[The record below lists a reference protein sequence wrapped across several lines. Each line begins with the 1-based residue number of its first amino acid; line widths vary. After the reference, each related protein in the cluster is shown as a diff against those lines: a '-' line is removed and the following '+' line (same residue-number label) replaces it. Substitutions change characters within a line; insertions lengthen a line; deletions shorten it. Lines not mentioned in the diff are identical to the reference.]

1 MLFDECKTILLK
13 EANEKI
19 QIYEDMSVER
29 NRNLIFV
36 FVPPKVGSTSLVSSI
51 RLWAS
56 HKFNVLH
63 IHNEIM
69 LKVLYDIQGITV
81 NEMIE
86 YNKSLGKQVYV
97 IDVFRSPVE
106 HKMSAF
112 FETLSS
118 FHFNTPIENLK
129 NVKVEKLIQ
138 RFNHI
143 FPYIANNDYYRE
155 RYELDTVVPFD
166 FEKKYI
172 LQRKNDINYIKLR
185 LKDSNEWGKILSGLL
200 NTEIRIVKDYETENK
215 PIKDIYKAF
224 KDKYRL
230 PANLLELAKNSESLN
245 HYYSEEERAQYFE
258 AWNTK
263 ITSEETIIYT
273 TEEFKLYNEISVE
286 NQCMSDTHTEHYIDL
301 GCTCLACSSKRAR
314 LLVKIKRGETID
326 DKIIHTKAKVEFVNK
341 KIDALKQGIPAL
353 MNRLRQKTG
362 LVSKPKNIIKNSFG
376 KNFGTNLR

>member
-1 MLFDECKTILLK
+1 MLFDEGKTILLK
-13 EANEKI
+13 EANDKI
-19 QIYEDMSVER
+19 QIHEDMSVER
-29 NRNLIFV
+29 NRNLVFV

-81 NEMIE
+81 NELVE

-97 IDVFRSPVE
+97 IDVFRSPIE

-118 FHFNTPIENLK
+118 FHFNTSIEQLK
-129 NVKVEKLIQ
+129 KFKVEKLIQ
-138 RFNHI
+138 RFNRI

-155 RYELDTVVPFD
+155 KYGLDIVVPFD
-166 FEKKYI
+166 FDKKYI

-224 KDKYRL
+224 KDNYRL
-230 PANLLELAKNSESLN
+230 PVNLLELMKNNEMLN
-245 HYYSEEERAQYFE
+245 NYYSEEERAQYFE
-258 AWNTK
+258 SWSSK
-263 ITSEETIIYT
+263 INMEETRIYS
-273 TEEFKLYNEISVE
+273 TEEFNLYNEISVE
-286 NQCMSDTHTEHYIDL
+286 NQCMNDTHTEHYIDL

-314 LLVKIKRGETID
+314 LLEKIKRGETID
-326 DKIIHTKAKVEFVNK
+326 DKIIHTKAKVEFVNN
-341 KIDALKQGIPAL
+341 KIDALKQSIPNL
-353 MNRLRQKTG
+353 MNKLRQKTG

-376 KNFGTNLR
+376 KNFASNLR

>member
-1 MLFDECKTILLK
+1 MLFDEGKTILLK
-13 EANEKI
+13 EANDKI
-19 QIYEDMSVER
+19 QIHEDMSVER
-29 NRNLIFV
+29 NRNLVFV

-81 NEMIE
+81 NELVE

-97 IDVFRSPVE
+97 IDVFRSPIE

-118 FHFNTPIENLK
+118 FHFNTSIEQLK
-129 NVKVEKLIQ
+129 KFKVEKLIQ
-138 RFNHI
+138 RFNRI

-155 RYELDTVVPFD
+155 KYGLDIVVPFD
-166 FEKKYI
+166 FDKKYI

-224 KDKYRL
+224 KDNYRL
-230 PANLLELAKNSESLN
+230 PVNLLEFMKNNEMLN
-245 HYYSEEERAQYFE
+245 NYYSEEERAQYFE
-258 AWNTK
+258 SWSSK
-263 ITSEETIIYT
+263 INMEETRIYST
-273 TEEFKLYNEISVE
+273 QEFNLYNEISVE
-286 NQCMSDTHTEHYIDL
+286 NQCMNDTHTEHYIDL

-314 LLVKIKRGETID
+314 LLEKIKRGETID
-326 DKIIHTKAKVEFVNK
+326 DKIIHTKAKVEFVNN
-341 KIDALKQGIPAL
+341 KIDALKQSIPNL
-353 MNRLRQKTG
+353 MNKLRQKTG

-376 KNFGTNLR
+376 KNFASNLR

>member
-1 MLFDECKTILLK
+1 MLFDEGKTILLK
-13 EANEKI
+13 EANDKI
-19 QIYEDMSVER
+19 QIHEDMSVER
-29 NRNLIFV
+29 NRNLVFV

-81 NEMIE
+81 NELVE

-97 IDVFRSPVE
+97 IDVFRSPIE

-118 FHFNTPIENLK
+118 FHFNTSIEQLK
-129 NVKVEKLIQ
+129 KFKVEKLIQ
-138 RFNHI
+138 RFNRI

-155 RYELDTVVPFD
+155 KYGLDIVVPFD
-166 FEKKYI
+166 FDKKYI

-224 KDKYRL
+224 KDNYRL
-230 PANLLELAKNSESLN
+230 PVNLLELMKNNELLN
-245 HYYSEEERAQYFE
+245 NYYSEEERAQYFE
-258 AWNTK
+258 SWSSK
-263 ITSEETIIYT
+263 INMEETRIYS
-273 TEEFKLYNEISVE
+273 TEEFNLYNEISVE
-286 NQCMSDTHTEHYIDL
+286 NQCMNDTHTEHYIDL

-314 LLVKIKRGETID
+314 LLEKIKRGETID
-326 DKIIHTKAKVEFVNK
+326 DKIIHTKAKVEFVNN
-341 KIDALKQGIPAL
+341 KIDALKQSIPNL
-353 MNRLRQKTG
+353 MNKLRQKTG

-376 KNFGTNLR
+376 KNFASNLR

>member
-1 MLFDECKTILLK
+1 MLFDEGKTRLLK

-19 QIYEDMSVER
+19 QIHEDMNVER

-81 NEMIE
+81 NELIE

-97 IDVFRSPVE
+97 IDVYRSPIE

-118 FHFNTPIENLK
+118 FHFNTSVEQLK
-129 NVKVEKLIQ
+129 NIKVEKLIQ
-138 RFNHI
+138 RFNRI
-143 FPYIANNDYYRE
+143 FPHIANNDYYRE
-155 RYELDTVVPFD
+155 KYGLDSVMPFN
-166 FEKKYI
+166 FETKYI
-172 LQRKNDINYIKLR
+172 LQRKNEISYIKLR
-185 LKDSNEWGKILSGLL
+185 LKDSHEWGRVLSGLL

-215 PIKDIYKAF
+215 PIKDVYKAF

-230 PANLLELAKNSESLN
+230 PVNLFELVKNSESLKN
-245 HYYSEEERAQYFE
+245 YYSEEERAQYV
-258 AWNTK
+258 ANWNGK
-263 ITSEETIIYT
+263 IVAESMRVYS
-273 TEEFKLYNEISVE
+273 TEEFNLYNEISVE

-314 LLVKIKRGETID
+314 LLEKIKRGETID
-326 DKIIHTKAKVEFVNK
+326 DKIIHTKAKVEFVNN

-376 KNFGTNLR
+376 KNFASNLR

>member
-1 MLFDECKTILLK
+1 MLFDEGKTILLK
-13 EANEKI
+13 EANDKI
-19 QIYEDMSVER
+19 QIHEDMSVER
-29 NRNLIFV
+29 NRNLVFV

-81 NEMIE
+81 NELVE

-97 IDVFRSPVE
+97 IDVFRSPIE

-118 FHFNTPIENLK
+118 FHFNTSIEQLK
-129 NVKVEKLIQ
+129 KFKVEKLIQ
-138 RFNHI
+138 RFNRI

-155 RYELDTVVPFD
+155 KYGLDIVVPFD
-166 FEKKYI
+166 FDKKYI

-224 KDKYRL
+224 KDNYRL
-230 PANLLELAKNSESLN
+230 PVNLLELMKNNELLN
-245 HYYSEEERAQYFE
+245 NYYSEDERAQYFE
-258 AWNTK
+258 SWSSK
-263 ITSEETIIYT
+263 INMEETRIYS
-273 TEEFKLYNEISVE
+273 TEEFNLYNEISVE
-286 NQCMSDTHTEHYIDL
+286 NQCMNDTHTEHYIDL

-314 LLVKIKRGETID
+314 LLEKIKRGETID
-326 DKIIHTKAKVEFVNK
+326 DKIIHTKAKVEFVNN
-341 KIDALKQGIPAL
+341 KIDALKQSIPNL
-353 MNRLRQKTG
+353 MNKLRQKTG

-376 KNFGTNLR
+376 KNFASNLR

>member
-1 MLFDECKTILLK
+1 MLFDEGKTILLK

-29 NRNLIFV
+29 NHNLIFV

-97 IDVFRSPVE
+97 IDVFRSPIE

-118 FHFNTPIENLK
+118 FHFNTPIEQLK
-129 NVKVEKLIQ
+129 KFKVEKLIQ
-138 RFNHI
+138 RFNSI

-155 RYELDTVVPFD
+155 KYGLDTVVPFD
-166 FEKKYI
+166 FDKKYI

-185 LKDSNEWGKILSGLL
+185 LRDSNEWDKILSGLL

-245 HYYSEEERAQYFE
+245 HYYSEEERSQYFE
-258 AWNTK
+258 SWNTK
-263 ITSEETIIYT
+263 ITSEETRIYT

-286 NQCMSDTHTEHYIDL
+286 NQYMSDTHTEHYIDL

-326 DKIIHTKAKVEFVNK
+326 DKIIHTKAKVEFVNN

-376 KNFGTNLR
+376 KNFASNLR